1 MSIKFLAIKAST
13 IKCQMFLAE
22 RKRKRKNKQTNK
34 LEDKKPNK
42 NITQTNIK
50 THQEYKGGAL
60 TRYPNL
66 HGRQTVKSNNENN
79 I

>member
-42 NITQTNIK
+42 NIT
-50 THQEYKGGAL
+50 
-60 TRYPNL
+60 
-66 HGRQTVKSNNENN
+66 
-79 I
+79 